1 MQHLIKAVNKLS
13 IMKLDAQVQ
22 LPHETTNIKIF
33 TFYTIFW
40 PSQVFLKYGT
50 KTNKVLLS

>member
-22 LPHETTNIKIF
+22 LPHETTNFTIF
-33 TFYTIFW
+33 TFYTNIW
-40 PSQVFLKYGT
+40 PQVFLKYGT
-50 KTNKVLLS
+50 KTNEVLLS

>member
-22 LPHETTNIKIF
+22 LPHETTNFKIF